1 MTQSDAY
8 HWPPELM
15 ELLVDTIPL
24 LCRSKVAVLDFLR
37 GAGVSEDL
45 LHGFRQQLQ
54 EDPSAVSKYKI
65 VRSVLPR
72 LNEHGDRGLAARRL
86 LLRRVT
92 EFEDFSTCWPDDQ
105 LKAKGLVAEVR
116 RVVKVKDSFTR
127 LQQENDLQRR
137 RDRQERQAVWEA
149 KAAQAEVRRQRLK
162 ALREELNAVIGMSDP
177 QRRGTALEA
186 LLNKVFAAEGLS
198 IREAFA
204 LQDEG
209 GQVTEQIDGV
219 VELDG
224 APYLV
229 EVKYWADALGKG
241 PVAEHLVRVYSRAEV
256 RGLLIS
262 ASGFTRPAVDECQRV
277 LAQRVVVLGEL
288 RELVMVLEQERP
300 LGEWL
305 REKVRRAMI
314 DREPLAIY
322 GVHF

>member
-1 MTQSDAY
+1 
-8 HWPPELM
+8 M

-45 LHGFRQQLQ
+45 LRGFRRQLQ
-54 EDPSAVSKYKI
+54 EDPSAVNKYKI

-72 LNEHGDRGLAARRL
+72 LNEQGDRGLGARRL

-105 LKAKGLVAEVR
+105 LKAKGLVAEIR
-116 RVVKVKDSFTR
+116 RVVNIKDSFTR
-127 LQQENDLQRR
+127 LQQEKDLQRR
-137 RDRQERQAVWEA
+137 HHHQERQAAREA
-149 KAAQAEVRRQRLK
+149 KAAQAEERRQRVK
-162 ALREELNAVIGMSDP
+162 ALREELNAVIRMSDP

-186 LLNKVFAAEGLS
+186 LLNKIFAAEGLS
-198 IREAFA
+198 IREAFV
-204 LQDEG
+204 LRDEG

-256 RGLLIS
+256 RGLMIS
-262 ASGFTRPAVDECQRV
+262 ASGFTQPAVDECQRV

-300 LGEWL
+300 LDEWL

>member
-1 MTQSDAY
+1 MTQNDAY

-45 LHGFRQQLQ
+45 LHGFRRQLQ

-116 RVVKVKDSFTR
+116 RVVNIKDSFTR
-127 LQQENDLQRR
+127 LQQEKDLQRR
-137 RDRQERQAVWEA
+137 HDHQERQAAREA
-149 KAAQAEVRRQRLK
+149 KAAQAEARRQSVK
-162 ALREELNAVIGMSDP
+162 ALREELNAVIRMSDP

-198 IREAFA
+198 IREAFV
-204 LQDEG
+204 LRDEG

-256 RGLLIS
+256 RGLMIS
-262 ASGFTRPAVDECQRV
+262 ASGFTQLAVDECQRV

-288 RELVMVLEQERP
+288 RELVMLLEQERP
-300 LGEWL
+300 LSEWL
-305 REKVRRAMI
+305 REKVRRAMV
-314 DREPLAIY
+314 DRVPLAIY

>member
-1 MTQSDAY
+1 
-8 HWPPELM
+8 M

-45 LHGFRQQLQ
+45 LHGFRRQLQ
-54 EDPSAVSKYKI
+54 EDPSAVNKYKI

-72 LNEHGDRGLAARRL
+72 LNEQGDRGLGARRL

-105 LKAKGLVAEVR
+105 LKAKGLVAEIR
-116 RVVKVKDSFTR
+116 RVVNVKDSFTR
-127 LQQENDLQRR
+127 LQRENDLQRR
-137 RDRQERQAVWEA
+137 RHHQERQAAREA
-149 KAAQAEVRRQRLK
+149 KAAQAEERRQRVK
-162 ALREELNAVIGMSDP
+162 ALREQLNAVIRMSDP
-177 QRRGTALEA
+177 QRRGTALEV
-186 LLNKVFAAEGLS
+186 LLNKLFAAEGLS
-198 IREAFA
+198 IREAFV
-204 LQDEG
+204 LRDEG

-256 RGLLIS
+256 RGLMIS
-262 ASGFTRPAVDECQRV
+262 ASGFTQPAVDECQRV
-277 LAQRVVVLGEL
+277 LAHRVVVLGEL

-300 LGEWL
+300 LDEWL